1 MSQDVAR
8 KEYRADLTGADLTGA
23 DLFEANLTGAVLFEA
38 NLSGAN
44 LSRADLSRANLSGA
58 RGNEHT
64 ILPEGYRVNDDG
76 YIVKENQ

>member
-8 KEYRADLTGADLTGA
+8 KEYRADLTGAYL
-23 DLFEANLTGAVLFEA
+23 N
-38 NLSGAN
+38 GAN
-44 LSRADLSRANLSGA
+44 LSRAYLYGAVLSGADLTGADLSRANLFGA
-58 RGNEHT
+58 RGDEHT